1 MKGAGERNR
10 LVVIERASDTPD
22 GKGGTV
28 REWVP
33 LRQAWVNATPVAGK
47 EALVA
52 GTLRSEQPWRIEML
66 FTRDLTVKDRI
77 NMNGQPY
84 TIQSLADPDGARR
97 CLVLFC
103 VTEQV

>member
-10 LVVIERASDTPD
+10 LVTIERYSDSED
-22 GKGGTV
+22 GAGGIV

-33 LRQAWVNATPVAGK
+33 LRRAWVNATPVAGK